1 LLFADLEEG
10 EVEGSTV
17 TGAFSDDD
25 AASIDDGDWSGS
37 ESASVIA
44 ARIRQQAIANGF
56 GRTAPGMQFKK
67 ERDKN

>member
-1 LLFADLEEG
+1 LFADLEEG

-25 AASIDDGDWSGS
+25 AGSIDDGHLTGS

-44 ARIRQQAIANGF
+44 ARIRRQEDFNGF
-56 GRTAPGMQFKK
+56 GRTAAGV
-67 ERDKN
+67 